1 MNLAEAAR
9 AVADAV
15 NIKGQ
20 VMKLRKLEKEEHG
33 KTRKLYEAVFSE
45 DTKEFLDYYYSVKT
59 ENNEMY
65 VIEDGERLVSMIHL
79 NPYQLRIGET
89 IHPANYIVAVATD
102 AEYRKRG
109 LMGQLLKHSMKVM
122 YDRKEPFTFLMP
134 AAEAIYYPYDFR
146 FVYTRKQGEMC
157 GENNEST
164 VEIRIATQE
173 DCGKLAEFS
182 NGFLENFQVAAHRD
196 EAYFE
201 MFLAE
206 QESQDGGIMMMEKQ
220 EEMVGMFFYAKGE
233 RYEIRE
239 PLCYDENDFKKAVYL
254 FSMSEKEIVDTIAYG
269 EGSKPIIMVRILHLE
284 TFLKTIKLENDLNCY
299 VQIEDAFIAENN
311 GIFHISGCAGECISE
326 VQRVSNCEVSESVL
340 NVPVWKIGDLTIE
353 IFKQAFPK
361 VFLNEVV

>member
-1 MNLAEAAR
+1 MNLVEAAQ
-9 AVADAV
+9 AVADAI

-33 KTRKLYEAVFSE
+33 KTRRLYEEVFPE
-45 DTKEFLDYYYSVKT
+45 DTKEFLNYYYSVKT

-65 VIEDGERLVSMIHL
+65 VIEDGEKLVSMIHL
-79 NPYQLRIGET
+79 NPYQLCIGET
-89 IHPANYIVAVATD
+89 IHSANYIVAVATD
-102 AEYRKRG
+102 VNYRQRG
-109 LMGQLLKHSMKVM
+109 LMGQLLKHSMRVM

-164 VEIRIATQE
+164 VEIRVATVS
-173 DCGKLAEFS
+173 DCGKLATFS
-182 NGFLENFQVAAHRD
+182 NDFLKGYQVTAHRD

-201 MFLAE
+201 MFLRE
-206 QESQDGGIMMMEKQ
+206 QESQDGGIIVMEKQ
-220 EEMVGMFFYAKGE
+220 GEMVGMFFYAKGE

-239 PLCYDENDFKKAVYL
+239 PLFYDENDFKKAVYL
-254 FSMSEKEIVDTIAYG
+254 FFMSEKEIVDTIAYG
-269 EGSKPIIMVRILHLE
+269 EGTKPIIMVRILHLE
-284 TFLKTIKLENDLNCY
+284 TFLKTIKLENDLDCY

-311 GIFHISGCAGECISE
+311 GIFHISGRAGECISE
-326 VQRVSNCEVSESVL
+326 VQRALSDEIPETVL
-340 NVPVWKIGDLTIE
+340 DVLVWKMGDLTIE
-353 IFKQAFPK
+353 IFEQAFPK